1 MPIQPPGLPRRRLAC
16 TWALTLQ
23 VTLALSACV
32 LPSDH
37 SDNVVVTIE
46 APATLLLRD
55 RTMLLTA
62 RAWERNA
69 AGALSELSGV
79 AFEWRS
85 LRPDLAAVDQRPDGT
100 ALVTPLNE
108 GVAGI
113 QALATGLE
121 AAVPGMVELRVANPL
136 TIDSVR
142 PSIVRYGEQVT
153 VYGIGLEEITRA
165 SLGQADLVPEAVS
178 FSGSPQGT
186 GRLSYWVP
194 YPAQTDRLVALG
206 RRGSVAA
213 APETTVVK
221 PRDLY
226 HELGLPPPRIDL
238 DGVPVR
244 GSDTVF
250 HDPALAVVPG
260 EGTDQFQLH
269 QDQPGRSFTVILTTT
284 GPVVTVFEPV
294 LTPEPSVLDSFPVG
308 DDRSA
313 FGTWALGLSGHYCR
327 DVFVATGRPV
337 SLTSPV
343 TLVRALKDVPYR
355 DLLLAV
361 YGDPPGQYT
370 LTVRDGYQ
378 TADPRIVADR
388 FEENDYCAAADA
400 NAAGPDR
407 QVVPPFSD
415 TLTVDNAYE
424 VDWFRFTVP
433 PLEPPGPA
441 PPPPDRPDPGDPGD
455 PLAADSLVTIR
466 TAARPFGASDSSNIG
481 LVLVPATELTSI
493 VAASR
498 TPSSNE
504 TITARLAPGEYY
516 LIVLDDGGIATRYSV
531 CLGYGPTCPLFE
543 ERAEAVPDLPPGPHT
558 RAHR

>member
-1 MPIQPPGLPRRRLAC
+1 MPIQPPGFPSRRLAC

-23 VTLALSACV
+23 LSACV

-37 SDNVVVTIE
+37 SENVVVTIQ

-62 RAWERNA
+62 RAWERNT

-85 LRPDLAAVDQRPDGT
+85 LRPDLATVDQRADGT

-113 QALATGLE
+113 QAVATGLE
-121 AAVPGMVELRVANPL
+121 EAEPGMVELRVANAL
-136 TIDSVR
+136 VIDSVR
-142 PSIVRYGEQVT
+142 PSTVRYGEQVT
-153 VYGIGLEEITRA
+153 VYGIGLDEITRA
-165 SLGQADLVPEAVS
+165 SLGQADLVPDAVS
-178 FSGSPQGT
+178 FSGTPQGT

-194 YPAQTDRLVALG
+194 YPAQTDRLVALS
-206 RRGSVAA
+206 RRGSTAA
-213 APETTVVK
+213 APETTVVRAK
-221 PRDLY
+221 DLY

-238 DGVPVR
+238 EGIPVR
-244 GSDTVF
+244 GSDTLF
-250 HDPALAVVPG
+250 HDPALAVVPD
-260 EGTDQFQLH
+260 EGTDRFQLH
-269 QDQPGRSFTVILTTT
+269 QDQRGRSFTVILTTT
-284 GPVVTVFEPV
+284 GPVVTVFDPV

-308 DDRSA
+308 DEHIA
-313 FGTWALGLSGHYCR
+313 FQTWALGFSGHYCR
-327 DVFVATGRPV
+327 DVFISTGRPV

-370 LTVRDGYQ
+370 VTVRDGYQ

-388 FEENDYCAAADA
+388 FEENDYCAAADS
-400 NAAGPDR
+400 NAADPDR
-407 QVVPPFSD
+407 QVVLPFAD

-441 PPPPDRPDPGDPGD
+441 PPPPDPGDPGD
-455 PLAADSLVTIR
+455 PPTRDYLVTLR

-481 LVLVPATELTSI
+481 LI
-493 VAASR
+493 VTDAEGLQVRAVSR

-504 TITARLAPGEYY
+504 TITAPLAPGEYY
-516 LIVLDDGGIATRYSV
+516 LIVLDDGGVATRYSV

-543 ERAEAVPDLPPGPHT
+543 ERAEAGP
-558 RAHR
+558 